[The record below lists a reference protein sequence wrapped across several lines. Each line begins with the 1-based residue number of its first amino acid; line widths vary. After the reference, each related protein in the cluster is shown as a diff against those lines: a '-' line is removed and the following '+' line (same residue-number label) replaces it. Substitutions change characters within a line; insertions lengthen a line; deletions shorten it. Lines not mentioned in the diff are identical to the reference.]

1 MNQTTKIVA
10 LSCAS
15 FALGLL
21 LRCENVP
28 KTATKQTPIETRI
41 QEKTVY
47 VDKYI
52 EIANDNKRK
61 ASQIKR
67 IVSDLSN
74 EITKA
79 KVIHDTLVIVAL
91 QDSLIDVQKLE
102 IKTLESV
109 VYWQDKTI
117 LGKDGIIELK
127 DIQIESLE
135 IDSKEKD
142 KQIKKFK
149 RQKNL
154 SIVGW
159 VATSVGLI
167 LLTLNK

>member
-1 MNQTTKIVA
+1 MNKTTKIVA

-15 FALGLL
+15 FTLGFL
-21 LRCENVP
+21 LRCENQN
-28 KTATKQTPIETRI
+28 KAIKSNPIEARI
-41 QEKTVY
+41 KEKTVY

-67 IVSDLSN
+67 IGSDLSN
-74 EITKA
+74 EITEAKA
-79 KVIHDTLVIVAL
+79 IHDTVVIIAL
-91 QDSLIDVQKLE
+91 QDSLIEVQKLE
-102 IKTLESV
+102 IKTLENVIYS
-109 VYWQDKTI
+109 QDKVI
-117 LGKDGIIELK
+117 QGKDGIIELK
-127 DIQIESLE
+127 DVQIESLE

-159 VATSVGLI
+159 VATSVGLV

>member
-15 FALGLL
+15 FAIGFL
-21 LRCENVP
+21 LRCENP
-28 KTATKQTPIETRI
+28 KSETKQTPIETRI

-52 EIANDNKRK
+52 EIANENKRK
-61 ASQIKR
+61 AEQIKR
-67 IVSDLSN
+67 IGSDLSN
-74 EITKA
+74 EIIKA
-79 KVIHDTLVIVAL
+79 KVIHDTVVIIAL
-91 QDSLIDVQKLE
+91 QDSLIDVQRLE

-109 VYWQDKTI
+109 IYSQDKVI
-117 LGKDGIIELK
+117 QGKDGIIELK
-127 DIQIESLE
+127 DVQIEGQKM
-135 IDSKEKD
+135 D
-142 KQIKKFK
+142 IKKFK

-159 VATSVGLI
+159 VATSVGLV